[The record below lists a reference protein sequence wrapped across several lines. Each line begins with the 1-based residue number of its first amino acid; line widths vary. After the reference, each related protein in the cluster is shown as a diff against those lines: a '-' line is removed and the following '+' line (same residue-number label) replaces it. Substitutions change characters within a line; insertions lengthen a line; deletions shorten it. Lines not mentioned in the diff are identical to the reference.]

1 MKRQKTKQWRANW
14 HSIWKTRSF
23 GFRNKCLSCCKSSSS
38 FLHSFWNNW
47 PLWTFCLLC
56 LCNELSLWGQS
67 PLSYSLWT
75 HSYNMLLYTQ
85 ERASQGIAC
94 IAILITQSCTVQ
106 CVWKNIWNSFYTLYC
121 LNHMKKFKFTIWF
134 NIEIIIV

>member
-1 MKRQKTKQWRANW
+1 MSKFKIINANLWSIYSKRFKSKVYTFFMCFEKLNFSDFRGPQKRPNFWILYLWVCIKKLGIGSTFLK
-14 HSIWKTRSF
+14 I
-23 GFRNKCLSCCKSSSS
+23 LSCIYCCCKSSSFS

-85 ERASQGIAC
+85 ERASQGIA
-94 IAILITQSCTVQ
+94 
-106 CVWKNIWNSFYTLYC
+106 W
-121 LNHMKKFKFTIWF
+121 
-134 NIEIIIV
+134 